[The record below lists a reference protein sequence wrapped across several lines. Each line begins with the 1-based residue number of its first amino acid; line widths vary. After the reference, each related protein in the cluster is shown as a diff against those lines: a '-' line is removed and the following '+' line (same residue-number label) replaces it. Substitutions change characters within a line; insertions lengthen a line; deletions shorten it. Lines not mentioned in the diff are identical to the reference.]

1 MKLVDLK
8 CPNCNHAV
16 SVKEGQDV
24 VHCEYCDAQ
33 LFADFGERRLRIIN
47 EAELRKVALMQ
58 KEFSRIKD
66 NDRIFSETRTK
77 RLKQRRMWL
86 LTTIAIHFLFVILI
100 IAFTYTNLHSGS
112 RSMQN
117 KILCALLALN
127 LVCPIVLSI
136 TRPFVPKQSWDKN
149 ESSTAKLFILLLI
162 TGLAAD
168 FTGLLMSAAVLG

>member
-1 MKLVDLK
+1 
-8 CPNCNHAV
+8 
-16 SVKEGQDV
+16 
-24 VHCEYCDAQ
+24 
-33 LFADFGERRLRIIN
+33 
-47 EAELRKVALMQ
+47 
-58 KEFSRIKD
+58 
-66 NDRIFSETRTK
+66 
-77 RLKQRRMWL
+77 
-86 LTTIAIHFLFVILI
+86 
-100 IAFTYTNLHSGS
+100 
-112 RSMQN
+112 MQN